1 MAYVNKK
8 IEAQVLLSQD
18 ISQTRV
24 AELLKVSRKTISRWL
39 KEPGFKEGIV
49 SGRKAQLEAALTRNL
64 PDVMPEESVIFER
77 KVENLSLSQK
87 LIGAAF
93 GALEDVLMNPETR
106 TIDRLKAAE
115 IVLRQA
121 GGGSVANFGVVPE
134 KEAKVI
140 SRDIDRMLEQRELL
154 RGRREKLQLG
164 AKEGS

>member
-1 MAYVNKK
+1 MAYLNKRL
-8 IEAQVLLSQD
+8 EAQILLSQD
-18 ISQTRV
+18 ICQVRV
-24 AELLKVSRKTISRWL
+24 AELLKVSRRTIGRWL

-49 SGRKAQLEAALTRNL
+49 SGRKAQLESALTRNL
-64 PDVMPEESVIFER
+64 PDVTPEESVIFER

-87 LIGAAF
+87 LIASAF
-93 GALEDVLMNPETR
+93 GALQDVLTNPETR
-106 TIDRLKAAE
+106 TADRLKAAE

-121 GGGSVANFGVVPE
+121 GGGVVANFGIVPE

>member
-1 MAYVNKK
+1 MAYLNKRL
-8 IEAQVLLSQD
+8 EAQILLSQD
-18 ISQTRV
+18 ICQVRV
-24 AELLKVSRKTISRWL
+24 AELLKVSRRTIGRWL

-49 SGRKAQLEAALTRNL
+49 SGRKAQLESALTRNL
-64 PDVMPEESVIFER
+64 PDVTPEESVIFER

-87 LIGAAF
+87 LIASAF
-93 GALEDVLMNPETR
+93 GALQDVLTNPETR
-106 TIDRLKAAE
+106 TADRLKAAE

-121 GGGSVANFGVVPE
+121 GGGAVANFGIVPE